1 MGETKEDW
9 SEFMSIVSFVDKS
22 AQCVFKL
29 KTDDY
34 KEWDSAT
41 KTQRLKSYYK
51 KTRVFCHCCKNSR
64 EMIISSTKNQ
74 YGEKTYYLKRKP
86 GTEEHHKDC
95 YFSRDRAIERIG
107 EDDVAIR
114 IVLEWL
120 IKDSM
125 KYALSAKRKKGLTA
139 TTDDLIF
146 FINAKLNELKR
157 SNNNGYRLL
166 ADSYL
171 EIPTFQA
178 FEDKLDYLEFNYSDS
193 QINPFTI
200 GKIVK
205 VEDRKDNCIIHVNT
219 NRRNLV
225 FKYSIPKS
233 NVTKGDLEKL
243 SQRINEEEVWIAG
256 ILTRQPKSRFI
267 TLKKVK
273 FFYISHSGEF
283 LSKKL

>member
-1 MGETKEDW
+1 
-9 SEFMSIVSFVDKS
+9 MSVLSFLDKN

-29 KTDDY
+29 KTDEY
-34 KEWDSAT
+34 KDWDSAT
-41 KTQRLKSYYK
+41 KTQRLKFYHK
-51 KTRVFCHCCKNSR
+51 KTRVFCHCCRTPR

-86 GTEEHHKDC
+86 GTEEHHKTC
-95 YFSRDRAIERIG
+95 YFSRDRAVERIK
-107 EDDVAIR
+107 EDEVAIR
-114 IVLEWL
+114 VVLEWL
-120 IKDSM
+120 IRDSM
-125 KYALSAKRKKGLTA
+125 KYAISAKRKKGLVA
-139 TTDDLIF
+139 TTDDLIA
-146 FINAKLNELKR
+146 FINAKLNELKK
-157 SNNNGYRLL
+157 SNKGYQLL

-178 FEDKLDYLEFNYSDS
+178 FEDKMDFLAFNYQDAP
-193 QINPFTI
+193 INPFTI
-200 GKIVK
+200 GKVIK
-205 VEDRKDNCIIHVNT
+205 VEDKKDNCIIHVNT